1 MTDKHASPLVR
12 FLRDPSR
19 ELARALSLVEHHAA
33 HFLPFAIALCACA
46 AALLVTRLLLARIRE
61 RRLADG
67 ARLLQLAVPPELDLE
82 GALLLWA
89 ALHDLLRPRLARLFG
104 GQPQLSWEIAA
115 DNSGSRFRLWIPA
128 AVPPGLVERAL
139 ASAWPG
145 ITTSLLEQ
153 FAKSDAVATSA
164 PNAEAG

>member
-1 MTDKHASPLVR
+1 VTGKHASLLVR

-19 ELARALSLVEHHAA
+19 ALARALSLVEHHAA
-33 HFLPFAIALCACA
+33 HLLPFAIALFACA

-67 ARLLQLAVPPELDLE
+67 ARVLQLAVPPELDVE
-82 GALLLWA
+82 GALLLWS

-104 GQPQLSWEIAA
+104 GQPQLAWEIAA

-153 FAKSDAVATSA
+153 SAKSDPGAVSA
-164 PNAEAG
+164 SNAEAD

>member
-1 MTDKHASPLVR
+1 VTGKHASPLVR

-33 HFLPFAIALCACA
+33 HFLPFAVALCACA
-46 AALLVTRLLLARIRE
+46 AALLVTRLLLTRVRE

-67 ARLLQLAVPPELDLE
+67 ARLLQLAVPPELDVE

-104 GQPQLSWEIAA
+104 GQPQLAWEIAA
-115 DNSGSRFRLWIPA
+115 DNAGSRFRLWIPA

-145 ITTSLLEQ
+145 ITISLLEQ
-153 FAKSDAVATSA
+153 SANSGTAAASA
-164 PNAEAG
+164 PHAEAD

>member
-1 MTDKHASPLVR
+1 MTGKHASPLVR

-19 ELARALSLVEHHAA
+19 EFARALSLVEHHAA
-33 HFLPFAIALCACA
+33 YVLPFAIALCACA
-46 AALLVTRLLLARIRE
+46 AAFLVTRLLLARIRE

-82 GALLLWA
+82 GALLLWS
-89 ALHDLLRPRLARLFG
+89 ALHDVLRPRLARLFG
-104 GQPQLSWEIAA
+104 GQPQLAWEIAA
-115 DNSGSRFRLWIPA
+115 DNAGSRFRLWIPA

-145 ITTSLLEQ
+145 ITTSLEPS
-153 FAKSDAVATSA
+153 AERETAVMSTSDAE
-164 PNAEAG
+164 AE

>member
-1 MTDKHASPLVR
+1 VTGKHASPLVR
-12 FLRDPSR
+12 FLRDPSG
-19 ELARALSLVEHHAA
+19 ELARALSVIEHHAA
-33 HFLPFAIALCACA
+33 HFLPLAIALCACA
-46 AALLVTRLLLARIRE
+46 AAFLVTRLLLARIRE

-82 GALLLWA
+82 GALLLWS

-104 GQPQLSWEIAA
+104 GQPQLAWEIAA
-115 DNSGSRFRLWIPA
+115 DNAGSRFRLWIPA

-145 ITTSLLEQ
+145 ITTPLIEQ
-153 FAKSDAVATSA
+153 TADDDPTAATEPVA
-164 PNAEAG
+164 G